1 MPISGVKQPEIIQID
16 EELRLRKYSK
26 DNSFAL
32 PWYRDAETLMLVN
45 GKKEPYN
52 LVSLNKMYDYMDEHG
67 ELYIIEVKEKNAYLP
82 IGDVTFWQKDMPI
95 VIGKKE
101 YRNKGIG
108 KKVVTELIK
117 RGKELGYASLFV
129 DEVYNYNVGSRNLF
143 EGAGFKRYEVTT
155 LGYRFRYDFNK

>member
-45 GKKEPYN
+45 
-52 LVSLNKMYDYMDEHG
+52 
-67 ELYIIEVKEKNAYLP
+67 
-82 IGDVTFWQKDMPI
+82 
-95 VIGKKE
+95 GKKE